1 MKLMVMMTM
10 VQEEVDDEEIR
21 NAYEFDLGEEED
33 VRAHSTRAEDF
44 NFSEFIFI
52 LPQKIDVLKNTFFDP
67 LNLNIKSLPPLIINK
82 KTSESI
88 GFPAPPDKLTLSPPR
103 HRPTHKS
110 LSSPSYQEP
119 TKQKLSYKDRCESQR
134 QRQIQV

>member
-1 MKLMVMMTM
+1 MIVLVMIMMKLMVMMTM

-52 LPQKIDVLKNTFFDP
+52 LLQKIDVFKNTYFVP
-67 LNLNIKSLPPLIINK
+67 LNLNIESLPPLIINK
-82 KTSESI
+82 KH
-88 GFPAPPDKLTLSPPR
+88 LTL
-103 HRPTHKS
+103 
-110 LSSPSYQEP
+110 LA
-119 TKQKLSYKDRCESQR
+119 SQPLR
-134 QRQIQV
+134 TS

>member
-1 MKLMVMMTM
+1 MIVSVMMTMMKLMVMMTM

-21 NAYEFDLGEEED
+21 NAYDFDLGEEED

-52 LPQKIDVLKNTFFDP
+52 LPQKIDVLKNTYFDP

-82 KTSESI
+82 KHLNLLAFQPLRTS
-88 GFPAPPDKLTLSPPR
+88 
-103 HRPTHKS
+103 
-110 LSSPSYQEP
+110 
-119 TKQKLSYKDRCESQR
+119 
-134 QRQIQV
+134 